1 MLKLNSLAIAFLL
14 LFTVNWLPS
23 RADDSAAPPETP
35 ASPGVLKG
43 GVRGAALLTEDGLV
57 KMGEAVQEIR
67 QASSG
72 LMNEVT
78 RKDTVVVR
86 GPNVI
91 SGNIIIP
98 ALPNPSGTIQFG
110 NLPPRKKQMQYLMG
124 RLAHMVQLLQNE
136 MDALIIPDDKM
147 DAVSEKWN
155 QMRTTMEGV
164 QSSLAELNV
173 LTENERNYDNLK
185 IGKRALYIFEKIGTL
200 NNLRRDVLKTI
211 KTN

>member
-1 MLKLNSLAIAFLL
+1 MRKLNNFAIAALL
-14 LFTVNWLPS
+14 TFSANALVASADDTSLPS
-23 RADDSAAPPETP
+23 ESST
-35 ASPGVLKG
+35 SPGVLKG
-43 GVRGAALLTEDGLV
+43 GVRGAALLTEDGLI

-67 QASSG
+67 QATSG
-72 LMNEVT
+72 LMTEVT

-110 NLPPRKKQMQYLMG
+110 NLPPRKKQMQSLMA
-124 RLAHMVQLLQNE
+124 RLSHMVQLLQNE
-136 MDALIIPDDKM
+136 MDALIIPDDKL

-164 QSSLAELNV
+164 QSSLAELKA
-173 LTENERNYDNLK
+173 LTENERNYDNSK
-185 IGKRALYIFEKIGTL
+185 IGKRALYIYEKVGTI